1 MPDNSK
7 HLTLNDWRGGQ
18 FDRPC
23 GFLKNVSFKERVK
36 PETFLRGVLAIFIDF
51 HHFLTFPCYKE
62 TNDVTLKQMM

>member
-23 GFLKNVSFKERVK
+23 GFLKNVSSKERVK
-36 PETFLRGVLAIFIDF
+36 PETFSHSVLAIFIDF
-51 HHFLTFPCYKE
+51 HYFLTFPCYKE
-62 TNDVTLKQMM
+62 TNDVALKPTM